1 MAHHKAEN
9 FVTHNPFEGENAADK
24 RNDAIDAGIGFITS
38 FLFFTIM
45 FIIAVV
51 IDAVA

>member
-1 MAHHKAEN
+1 MANHNEN
-9 FVTHNPFEGENAADK
+9 FVTHNPFEGDDASCK
-24 RNDAIDAGIGFITS
+24 RNEATDAAVGFTVS
-38 FLFFTIM
+38 FLFFTLM